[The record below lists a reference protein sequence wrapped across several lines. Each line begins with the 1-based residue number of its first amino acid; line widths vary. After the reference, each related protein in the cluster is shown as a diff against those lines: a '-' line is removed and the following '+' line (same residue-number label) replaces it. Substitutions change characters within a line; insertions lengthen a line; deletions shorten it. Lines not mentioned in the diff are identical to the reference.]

1 MDEIHEINKAE
12 KLANDIAE
20 ILERLMSV
28 EQKLDALCRKFGLK
42 HHNGEN

>member
-20 ILERLMSV
+20 ILERLASV
-28 EQKLDALCRKFGLK
+28 EQKLDTLCRKSGLE
-42 HHNGEN
+42 HHRGD